1 MSPSVLCIKWT
12 GKKGQVRGNN
22 YTSTLAKS
30 QGRAVYTIKKHEL
43 SISGIFFK
51 LKFLLTR
58 SIGGIVLLVGK
69 EFLSNRKM
77 FANVKSSLKMCCEDH
92 EYGVLAPSGS

>member
-1 MSPSVLCIKWT
+1 MC
-12 GKKGQVRGNN
+12 
-22 YTSTLAKS
+22 TLAKS
-30 QGRAVYTIKKHEL
+30 QGRVVYTIKKHQL

-58 SIGGIVLLVGK
+58 SIVGIVLLVGK
-69 EFLSNRKM
+69 EFLSSHKM